1 MIAKIMLRGGN
12 SMNVN
17 LTPRLEE
24 IVHNKVKSGLYNN
37 ASEVVREAIRQMD
50 ERDRLNRLKLAIAEG
65 DADIASGN
73 VTRWTANTLSELKHE
88 ADEADKL
95 DLPIDD
101 ELAP

>member
-1 MIAKIMLRGGN
+1 
-12 SMNVN
+12 MNVS

-24 IVHNKVKSGLYNN
+24 IIQNKVKSGLYNN

-50 ERDRLNRLKLAIAEG
+50 ERDRFNRLKLAIAEG
-65 DADIASGN
+65 DADIANGTI
-73 VTRWTANTLSELKHE
+73 TRWTSNTLSELKQE
-88 ADEADKL
+88 ADEADRL